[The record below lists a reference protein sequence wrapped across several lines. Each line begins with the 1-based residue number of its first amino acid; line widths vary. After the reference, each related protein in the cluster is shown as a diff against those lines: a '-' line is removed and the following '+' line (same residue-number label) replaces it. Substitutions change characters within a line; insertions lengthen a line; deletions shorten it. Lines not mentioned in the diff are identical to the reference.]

1 MFWGGKMRDLTEKQE
16 AVLRY
21 IAEYRMSSG
30 YPPTNREIAAHFMIT
45 PKRAH
50 DHILALENK
59 GVVRFAGRLSRS
71 IEIVKRDDNETHD
84 FFNVPIVGDIAA
96 GTPILS
102 EENIDGALSI
112 SKSMLKSGSVYFA
125 MRVRGDSM
133 IDVGIMSGD
142 LAIIEKREYADN
154 GQIVAA
160 QTDEGGITLKRF
172 FREYGRI
179 RLQAE
184 NRARDSEYTCYTT
197 NVLIAGVLALMFR
210 RY

>member
-1 MFWGGKMRDLTEKQE
+1 MRDLTEKQE
-16 AVLRY
+16 AVLSY
-21 IAEYRMSSG
+21 LAEFKAMRG
-30 YPPTNREIAAHFMIT
+30 YPPTNREIATHFMIT
-45 PKRAH
+45 HKRANEH
-50 DHILALENK
+50 VHALEKK
-59 GVVRFAGRLSRS
+59 GAVRTHGRSSRS
-71 IEIVKRDDNETHD
+71 IEIVKSDDNENHD
-84 FFNVPIVGDIAA
+84 IYYVPIVGDIAA
-96 GTPILS
+96 GMPILS
-102 EENIDGALSI
+102 EENIDGALRI
-112 SKSMLKSGSVYFA
+112 SKSMLKNGSVYFA

-142 LAIIEKREYADN
+142 LAIIEKKEYADN

-184 NRARDSEYTCYTT
+184 NRARDAEYTRYTT
-197 NVLIAGVLALMFR
+197 NALISGVLALTIR

>member
-1 MFWGGKMRDLTEKQE
+1 MRDLTEKQE

-30 YPPTNREIAAHFMIT
+30 YPPTNREIAARFRISLKAAYEHVQ
-45 PKRAH
+45 
-50 DHILALENK
+50 ALEKK
-59 GVVRFAGRLSRS
+59 GAVRLKGRLSRS
-71 IEIVKRDDNETHD
+71 IEIIKSDDNENHD

-96 GTPILS
+96 GTPIMS
-102 EENIDGALSI
+102 EENIDGALRI

-142 LAIIEKREYADN
+142 MAIIEKKEYADN
-154 GQIVAA
+154 GQIIAA

-179 RLQAE
+179 KLQAE

-197 NVLIAGVLALMFR
+197 NVLIAGVLALMIR